1 MSGDASMMCG
11 YLKKEALGGLFW
23 QQNWFFLEAHVLQ
36 CSKNEKTQGAS
47 CPVCSL
53 DAIVRCERVDKAIML
68 TVQANNSSGASSVL
82 ELRSDSVNSA
92 MRWEQAVTTATAA
105 RGRRLNIV
113 AKGKSLLGGSDAR
126 AKPAGGGAPELVAV
140 KGRGK
145 GLLGMAFVGSSR
157 PPQKPEPEPEACAR
171 DPHAEAEAEA
181 EREAFFAVALA
192 SAARKLHAGVISQGE
207 YEQLVSPMAR

>member
-1 MSGDASMMCG
+1 M
-11 YLKKEALGGLFW
+11 
-23 QQNWFFLEAHVLQ
+23 
-36 CSKNEKTQGAS
+36 
-47 CPVCSL
+47 
-53 DAIVRCERVDKAIML
+53 
-68 TVQANNSSGASSVL
+68 L

-157 PPQKPEPEPEACAR
+157 PPQKPPPAPEPEPEPEACAR